1 MLTASRQQALCTFW
15 HCTMPHCHAGHRSTR
30 PHSLP
35 LRRGMLHY
43 AYSRQLPVQIVV
55 TDGKEAVISEKHMS
69 AHFGQTLLVGYS
81 NVIRSTVRAPVI
93 VCMYLAERMPCW

>member
-1 MLTASRQQALCTFW
+1 
-15 HCTMPHCHAGHRSTR
+15 
-30 PHSLP
+30 
-35 LRRGMLHY
+35 MLHY

-81 NVIRSTVRAPVI
+81 NIIRSAVRPAFKLYADSWLQQPGLQSTATVLLN
-93 VCMYLAERMPCW
+93 CQGCDKGL

>member
-1 MLTASRQQALCTFW
+1 MKGCKQQTFRNLPSVDEVLCR
-15 HCTMPHCHAGHRSTR
+15 AGHRSTR
-30 PHSLP
+30 PQSLP

-43 AYSRQLPVQIVV
+43 AYSRQLPIQIVV

-81 NVIRSTVRAPVI
+81 DVIRSAVRPAYMLMCI
-93 VCMYLAERMPCW
+93 

>member
-1 MLTASRQQALCTFW
+1 
-15 HCTMPHCHAGHRSTR
+15 
-30 PHSLP
+30 
-35 LRRGMLHY
+35 MLHY

-81 NVIRSTVRAPVI
+81 NVIRSAVRPAFHPC
-93 VCMYLAERMPCW
+93 VCRNVAAALPTGLSKQQYSELPGDTTKMLTS

>member
-1 MLTASRQQALCTFW
+1 
-15 HCTMPHCHAGHRSTR
+15 
-30 PHSLP
+30 
-35 LRRGMLHY
+35 MLHY

-81 NVIRSTVRAPVI
+81 DVIRSAVRPAFST
-93 VCMYLAERMPCW
+93 YLFNSSVNRANTWLRQSGLQCTGRLLLDYQVMRQSS